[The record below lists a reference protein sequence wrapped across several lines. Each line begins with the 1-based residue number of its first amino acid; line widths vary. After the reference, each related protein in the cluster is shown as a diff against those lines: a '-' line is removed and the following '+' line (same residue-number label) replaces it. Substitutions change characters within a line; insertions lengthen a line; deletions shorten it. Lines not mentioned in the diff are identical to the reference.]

1 MNKTDRS
8 ELPAPAVGLPVE
20 RPVRPRSLD
29 ARLMADRLLTLGEGR
44 KHSPE
49 RATLE
54 AAAALMMLCA
64 EAMDC
69 AATDA
74 ECQRLS
80 VERLT
85 RERDEWAA
93 KWQDMRRQYAQL
105 RWPGLTGVVKALEA

>member
-1 MNKTDRS
+1 MSKSDT
-8 ELPAPAVGLPVE
+8 PAAVRVE
-20 RPVRPRSLD
+20 PSVRPRSLD
-29 ARLMADRLLTLGEGR
+29 ARMMADRLMTLAEGR

-49 RATLE
+49 RANLE
-54 AAAALMMLCA
+54 AAAALLMRCA

-74 ECQRLS
+74 ECQRLA

-93 KWQDMRRQYAQL
+93 KWQAVRKQYAEL
-105 RWPGLTGVVKALEA
+105 RWPGLNGKVRALEA